1 MCCRCTSSPARR
13 RARAGTSVVEIM
25 IASVVLAVL
34 ALGAAASIE
43 KTRVGTTQQR
53 NRRTALEMANSR
65 LEQLRQAA
73 YTQVRPASQNY
84 NVYYLSNT
92 GGTWSSFSTDPNEQ
106 VVLYGNSRPMRTQVQ
121 YVDVDGGAASYDG
134 LKLTVRVQYLASSEA
149 FVELET
155 LKSP

>member
-1 MCCRCTSSPARR
+1 MCCLCTNNGR

-43 KTRVGTTQQR
+43 KTRIGTTQQR

-65 LEQLRQAA
+65 LEQLRQAGYA
-73 YTQVRPASQNY
+73 QIKPSALNY
-84 NVYYLSNT
+84 NTYYLANT
-92 GGTWSSFSTDPNEQ
+92 GGTWTISSSDPGEQ
-106 VVLYGNSRPMRTQVQ
+106 VNLYGNSRPLRTQVQ
-121 YVDVDGGAASYDG
+121 YVDVDGGSTSYDG
-134 LKLTVRVQYLASSEA
+134 LKLVVRVQYLAGSDS